1 MSLIRPTMV
10 ALALLE
16 IYSGLQWL
24 TDPYAA
30 ETELSGIL
38 AECGCGTATPCG
50 SGAACRAYGRLM
62 AFALFGLAMVECV
75 AVGATCGP
83 IVVVSRDFDLINP
96 ARCPPGS
103 ISPRFGPWVWR
114 VDGGVGDACRRK
126 RVLVARGVQR
136 GITSAASTPTC
147 APKCGF
153 AWATTVPCMLG
164 LSPVTESILPFV

>member
-1 MSLIRPTMV
+1 MV

-75 AVGATCGP
+75 AVRAMCGP

-96 ARCPPGS
+96 ARCPQVRFLLASDRGFGVWMAGSAMHAVESVFWWREAYNVALPRLRALPLVHQSAVLPG
-103 ISPRFGPWVWR
+103 PPLCHV
-114 VDGGVGDACRRK
+114 C
-126 RVLVARGVQR
+126 LV
-136 GITSAASTPTC
+136 S
-147 APKCGF
+147 
-153 AWATTVPCMLG
+153 
-164 LSPVTESILPFV
+164 LP